1 VAETPS
7 ANAGGLGSMLGKGI
21 KSHMLQLKTW
31 CNQINIKK
39 KKKVNRSLPEKK
51 IKRRFRKQ
59 EQQVQRR
66 RAVKGL

>member
-1 VAETPS
+1 MAETPS

-39 KKKVNRSLPEKK
+39 KKKSK
-51 IKRRFRKQ
+51 
-59 EQQVQRR
+59 
-66 RAVKGL
+66 